1 MHTSTWWARTY
12 LSQQAAYKSYVAA
25 WVNKYKNEPTIMA
38 WELANEAR
46 CDGSTGTTSGTCTT
60 TTISNW
66 ATNISAYIKSLDS
79 NHLVTLGDE
88 GFMNQGSSGPNYPYQ
103 IGDGI
108 DFPSNLKISTLDF
121 GTFHVRS
128 YLSEELHV
136 THPSVDVP

>member
-1 MHTSTWWARTY
+1 
-12 LSQQAAYKSYVAA
+12 
-25 WVNKYKNEPTIMA
+25 MA

-60 TTISNW
+60 ATISNW
-66 ATNISAYIKSLDS
+66 ATTISAYIKSLDS

-88 GFMNQGSSGPNYPYQ
+88 GFMNQGSSGANYPYQ